1 MIKEELRLLQNQIC
15 AKNEKLCRSGPKG
28 SRGRRGK
35 PGTRG
40 RPGARG
46 APGPMGIKGDLGIPG
61 DPGPAGRRGPP
72 GEKGEK
78 GEPGLSISAPVL
90 LERPVEST
98 VNESQIVV
106 LKCTADGYPT
116 PQVTW
121 SKMNSSLP
129 VGRHMV
135 ESSGALVVT
144 DVKPGDE
151 GVYSC
156 RAENLLGSVNSTAN
170 LTVQCKLSYYF
181 E

>member
-1 MIKEELRLLQNQIC
+1 
-15 AKNEKLCRSGPKG
+15 
-28 SRGRRGK
+28 
-35 PGTRG
+35 
-40 RPGARG
+40 
-46 APGPMGIKGDLGIPG
+46 
-61 DPGPAGRRGPP
+61 
-72 GEKGEK
+72 
-78 GEPGLSISAPVL
+78 
-90 LERPVEST
+90 
-98 VNESQIVV
+98 
-106 LKCTADGYPT
+106 
-116 PQVTW
+116 
-121 SKMNSSLP
+121 MNSSLP